1 MKETRTVT
9 QVKIWKLIMN
19 PVWDRLESRQIVVW
33 SDDKEKLV
41 NYYNQSKVEPYQ
53 EESGRGGGHKWYLN
67 FSPTSFMHKFNP
79 LDTPSLDPNDW
90 GHGIFWE
97 WVDSEII
104 DGIDQK
110 HRIQ

>member
-19 PVWDRLESRQIVVW
+19 PVWDRMESRRMVAW

-41 NYYNQSKVEPYQ
+41 NYYNQSKVDSYTED
-53 EESGRGGGHKWYLN
+53 STNGDGRKWHLN
-67 FSPTSFMHKFNP
+67 FSPTSLMHHFNP
-79 LDTPSLDPNDW
+79 LSTLDLEPNDW

-104 DGIDQK
+104 DGLDQK
-110 HRIQ
+110 PRIL